1 MSADAAA
8 RCDALVRAGEALAD
22 RPVAEVVAALAAA
35 CARWRDP
42 ADPARR
48 EGERALSQHHRVPAA
63 AIARVLD
70 AGFEPWTERALLGR
84 ADTELGDARALD
96 GFVALGSVRRMAL
109 GPRLAVALA
118 SRGVPTTPV
127 GDIIDLL
134 SVKAPVWLKP
144 AAGSD
149 DLAARFAAT
158 LAEIDPAIG
167 AAVEVSGWPRGAP
180 HGRAVLAAADLVMAT
195 GRAETLTGVERLA
208 PDGAR
213 LVLHGPR
220 LSAALVTRSALE
232 DDFDGCVRALADD
245 VAFAGQA
252 GCLSPVVAW
261 VEGGGQ
267 ELLEPLHAACLERW
281 PAPARRE
288 SEPGERAA
296 WAEWAA
302 VRAVERAAG
311 RPVAVVGGVD
321 SGWSIEWRPEPGPP
335 APPASPRILAV
346 APLTDARESAKLC
359 ARARGMVACV
369 GIAGDGKEMDRLALP
384 LARAGVERVTPLG
397 RMQRPPAGWRR
408 DGRPSIADLVPWV
421 DREEG
426 NRVDR
431 EGRNAKG
438 PAA

>member
-1 MSADAAA
+1 MKGDAAA
-8 RCDALVRAGEALAD
+8 RCAELVRAGEALAR
-22 RPVAEVVAALAAA
+22 RPMTEVVAALAVA

-48 EGERALSQHHRVPAA
+48 EGVRALAGHHRVPED

-70 AGFEPWTERALLGR
+70 AGFQPWTERALLER
-84 ADTELGDARALD
+84 ADGELGDARALD
-96 GFVALGSVRRMAL
+96 GFVALGGTRRMAL

-127 GDIIDLL
+127 GDLIDVL

-149 DLAARFAAT
+149 ELAARFAET
-158 LAEIDPAIG
+158 LTEVDPGIG
-167 AAVEVSGWPRGAP
+167 AAIEVSGWPRDSEQ
-180 HGRAVLAAADLVMAT
+180 GRAVLGAADLVMVT
-195 GRAETLTGVERLA
+195 GRGETLAGIARLA

-220 LSAALVTRSALE
+220 LSAAVVTRGAIE
-232 DDFDGCVRALADD
+232 ADPDACVRALADD

-261 VEGGGQ
+261 VEGGGE
-267 ELLEPLHAACLERW
+267 ELLEPLHAACAARW
-281 PAPARRE
+281 PAPPRRD

-296 WAEWAA
+296 WAEWSAM
-302 VRAVERAAG
+302 REVERAAG
-311 RPVAVVGGVD
+311 APVAVVGDRD
-321 SGWSIEWRPEPGPP
+321 SAWSIEWRPQPGPP
-335 APPASPRILAV
+335 APPPAPRILTV
-346 APLTDARESAKLC
+346 APIGDAIEAADLC
-359 ARARGMVACV
+359 ARVRGTVASV
-369 GIAGDGKEMDRLALP
+369 GIAGTADERERLAPP

-408 DGRPSIADLVPWV
+408 DGRPSIGDLVRWV
-421 DREEG
+421 DRES
-426 NRVDR
+426 
-431 EGRNAKG
+431 
-438 PAA
+438 

>member
-1 MSADAAA
+1 MSGDAAA
-8 RCDALVRAGEALAD
+8 RCEALVRAGEALAE
-22 RPVAEVVAALAAA
+22 RPIAEIARALAAA

-48 EGERALSQHHRVPAA
+48 EGERALSEHHRVPEA

-70 AGFEPWTERALLGR
+70 AGFEPWNERALLER
-84 ADTELGDARALD
+84 AEIELGDARALD
-96 GFVALGSVRRMAL
+96 GFVALGGARRMAL
-109 GPRLAVALA
+109 GPRLALVLA

-127 GDIIDLL
+127 GDLMDLL

-144 AAGSD
+144 AAGAD

-158 LAEIDPAIG
+158 LAESDPGIG
-167 AAVEVSGWPRGAP
+167 AAIEVSGWPRDAP
-180 HGRAVLAAADLVMAT
+180 HGRAVLGAADLVVAT
-195 GRAETLTGVERLA
+195 GRSESLAGIERLV

-220 LSAALVTRSALE
+220 LSAAVVTRSALAA
-232 DDFDGCVRALADD
+232 DFEGWVGALADD

-261 VEGGGQ
+261 VEGGGE

-302 VRAVERAAG
+302 VREVERAAG
-311 RPVAVVGGVD
+311 APVAVVGDND
-321 SGWSIEWRPEPGPP
+321 SGWSIEWRPQPAPP
-335 APPASPRILAV
+335 APPPAPRILAI
-346 APLTDARESAKLC
+346 APLEDAIQAARLC
-359 ARARGMVACV
+359 ARARGTVASV
-369 GIAGDGKEMDRLALP
+369 GVAGTAAEIDRLALP

-397 RMQRPPAGWRR
+397 RMQRPPAAWRR
-408 DGRPSIADLVPWV
+408 DGRPSIADLVRWV
-421 DREEG
+421 DREG
-426 NRVDR
+426 
-431 EGRNAKG
+431 
-438 PAA
+438 

>member
-8 RCDALVRAGEALAD
+8 RSAALIRAGEALAE
-22 RPVAEVVAALAAA
+22 RPIAEIAAALAIA
-35 CARWRDP
+35 CTRWRDP

-48 EGERALSQHHRVPAA
+48 EGERALSEHYGVPEA

-70 AGFEPWTERALLGR
+70 AGFEPWTERAFFDR
-84 ADTELGDARALD
+84 AEAELGDVRALD
-96 GFVALGSVRRMAL
+96 GFVELGSARRMAI
-109 GPRLAVALA
+109 GRRLAVAFA

-127 GDIIDLL
+127 GDLLDVL

-158 LAEIDPAIG
+158 LAEIDPGIG
-167 AAVEVSGWPRGAP
+167 AAIEVSGWPRGAP
-180 HGRAVLAAADLVMAT
+180 QGRDVLAAAELVMAT
-195 GRAETLTGVERLA
+195 GRSEALA
-208 PDGAR
+208 GIGQLVPEGAR

-220 LSAALVTRSALE
+220 LSAAIVTGSALAA
-232 DDFDGCVRALADD
+232 DADGCVRALADD

-252 GCLSPVVAW
+252 GCLSPVVVW
-261 VEGGGQ
+261 VEGSGE
-267 ELLEPLHAACLERW
+267 ELLGALHAACVARW

-302 VRAVERAAG
+302 VREVERAAG
-311 RPVAVVGGVD
+311 VPAVVVGDRD

-335 APPASPRILAV
+335 APPPAPRVLAV
-346 APLTDARESAKLC
+346 APLEDATEAAELC
-359 ARARGMVACV
+359 ARVRGTVASV
-369 GIAGDGKEMDRLALP
+369 GIAASAAEVERLALP

-408 DGRPSIADLVPWV
+408 DGRPSIADLVRWV
-421 DREEG
+421 DREE
-426 NRVDR
+426 
-431 EGRNAKG
+431 
-438 PAA
+438 

>member
-1 MSADAAA
+1 MSGDAAA
-8 RCDALVRAGEALAD
+8 RCDALIRAGEALAD
-22 RPVAEVVAALAAA
+22 RPVADVVATLAAA

-42 ADPARR
+42 ADRARL
-48 EGERALSQHHRVPAA
+48 EGERALSLHHRVPVG

-84 ADTELGDARALD
+84 AESELGNARALD
-96 GFVALGSVRRMAL
+96 GFVAMGSARRVAL
-109 GPRLAVALA
+109 GPRLAVALT

-127 GDIIDLL
+127 GDLIDLV

-144 AAGSD
+144 AAGSG

-158 LAEIDPAIG
+158 LAEIDPGMG
-167 AAVEVSGWPRGAP
+167 AAIEVSGWPRGSP
-180 HGRAVLAAADLVMAT
+180 DGRAVLAAADLVMAT
-195 GRAETLTGVERLA
+195 GRAETLAGVERLV

-232 DDFDGCVRALADD
+232 SDFDGCVRALADD

-261 VEGGGQ
+261 VEGGGE
-267 ELLEPLHAACLERW
+267 ELLEPVQAACVERW
-281 PAPARRE
+281 PASARRE
-288 SEPGERAA
+288 SQAGERAA

-311 RPVAVVGGVD
+311 RPVAVVGDLD
-321 SGWSIEWRPEPGPP
+321 SGWSVEWRPEPGPP
-335 APPASPRILAV
+335 TPPPCPRILAV
-346 APLTDARESAKLC
+346 APLTDAREAARLC
-359 ARARGMVACV
+359 ARARGTVACV
-369 GIAGDGKEMDRLALP
+369 GIAGGGAEMERLALP

-408 DGRPSIADLVPWV
+408 DGRPSIADLVRWV

-426 NRVDR
+426 NGVTL
-431 EGRNAKG
+431 EG
-438 PAA
+438 